1 MPGAPIVIGNYNST
15 IFLGRD
21 LQFCTE
27 LDTKEE
33 TVSRLIRRSLPRIC
47 ARVKQDNF
55 QTGVEQGFALSRVA
69 RPRIEFG
76 VRFELSGKCGKKAA
90 RADHPTQ
97 QRRE

>member
-27 LDTKEE
+27 LDTKEK

-47 ARVKQDNF
+47 ARLKQDNF
-55 QTGVEQGFALSRVA
+55 QTGGEQGFGLLRGS
-69 RPRIEFG
+69 PRIKFG
-76 VRFELSGKCGKKAA
+76 ARLVRRKAHGRII
-90 RADHPTQ
+90 RAQ
-97 QRRE
+97 EGLQGVEN